1 MSTDLI
7 MVIVVVGLIG
17 LAAILAMAETAL
29 TRTNRIR
36 ALTLAEEGKKGANQL
51 LKLVEHPERFLNPL
65 LLLLLLCHLGAA
77 SIVSLLAEQ
86 WAGALGVA
94 LGILFE
100 VVVIFVLAE
109 AIPKTFAVQHPDR
122 AALRVAPFVSAII
135 KFPLVRLLSWVLI
148 GLANVLVPG
157 KGLKT
162 GPFVSESE
170 LLATVD
176 VATEGEVIER
186 EERRLIHSIIEFG
199 DTVVRE
205 VMVPRPDMV
214 AVEARATV
222 KDALEVALAA
232 GFSRIPVYEQGIDD
246 IVGILYTKDLI
257 RAVHDGKGDE
267 PVRALVRTANFVPE
281 TKRVAE
287 LLPEMQKQKQHMAIV
302 VDEHGGVAG
311 LVTLEDLIE
320 ELVGEIVDEY
330 DVEEAPVEDL
340 GGGEYR
346 VNARMPIDELEE
358 LLSIELPE
366 GGYDTVGGLLLDL
379 LGHVPAEGEGVDFDG
394 HRMIA
399 EKVQGRRIGR
409 VRIAPL
415 HPEPAAA
422 SAAAGSDGDGSRS
435 DEA

>member
-7 MVIVVVGLIG
+7 MVLVVVALIG

-36 ALTLAEEGKKGANQL
+36 ALTLAEEGKKGANSL

-214 AVEARATV
+214 AVEARASV
-222 KDALEVALAA
+222 EDALEVALAA
-232 GFSRIPVYEQGIDD
+232 GYSRIPVYEQGIDD
-246 IVGILYTKDLI
+246 IVGVLYTKDLI
-257 RAVHDGKGDE
+257 RASHDGKGDE
-267 PVRALVRTANFVPE
+267 PVRELVRPANFVPE

-330 DVEEAPVEDL
+330 DVEEAQVEDL
-340 GGGEYR
+340 GGGEFR
-346 VNARMPIDELEE
+346 VNARMPTDELED
-358 LLSIELPE
+358 LIHVALPE

-379 LGHVPAEGEGVDFDG
+379 LGHVPAEGESVDFDG
-394 HRMIA
+394 HRLTA
-399 EKVQGRRIGR
+399 ENVQGRRIGR
-409 VRIAPL
+409 VRITPL
-415 HPEPAAA
+415 HPA
-422 SAAAGSDGDGSRS
+422 SAPASASPSADGDGARS
-435 DEA
+435 DEG